1 MSREIG
7 TKRAMARYEAAM
19 DALAD
24 ALQEMAVRDGL
35 TLNKEER
42 NLLRDAQEKIGWARR
57 SLNVRRLSGG

>member
-1 MSREIG
+1 
-7 TKRAMARYEAAM
+7 M